1 MRYFVTVLLSC
12 VAATAAASPDPV
24 VACRDAHAGDSVAHI
39 ACLEQALRAA
49 GVSQAD
55 GTTPGRAAAA
65 TASAAVASATPAASP
80 VAASPAAA
88 TVPQPTGLGAEQA
101 KARQRSSDEPLEQV
115 AVRVV
120 SVGYNS
126 SGLGVFTLADG
137 QVWRETVAAPERHRL
152 RAAREY
158 VGRIERGS
166 IGGYRMYLDG
176 VKWMFKVER
185 LK

>member
-1 MRYFVTVLLSC
+1 MRFLATVLLTWFAAAAA
-12 VAATAAASPDPV
+12 AATDPA
-24 VACRDAHAGDSVAHI
+24 VACREAHGGDSAAHI

-49 GVSQAD
+49 GVSQAS
-55 GTTPGRAAAA
+55 GTAPGRVVPATGPAAVAAVPPAAAPAAVPAAAA
-65 TASAAVASATPAASP
+65 
-80 VAASPAAA
+80 
-88 TVPQPTGLGAEQA
+88 VPQPTGLGAEQA
-101 KARQRSSDEPLEQV
+101 KARQRAPDQPTEQV

-126 SGLGVFTLADG
+126 SGLGLFTLDDG

-152 RAAREY
+152 RAGREY
-158 VGRIERGS
+158 AGRIERGS

>member
-1 MRYFVTVLLSC
+1 MRSFATVLLTC
-12 VAATAAASPDPV
+12 VAATAAAAPDPV
-24 VACRDAHAGDSVAHI
+24 VACRDAHAGDPAAHI

-49 GVSQAD
+49 GASRTS
-55 GTTPGRAAAA
+55 GTTPGRAASVKAPAAVAAAVPAAAPAAVPAAAA
-65 TASAAVASATPAASP
+65 TA
-80 VAASPAAA
+80 
-88 TVPQPTGLGAEQA
+88 PQPTGLGAEQA
-101 KARQRSSDEPLEQV
+101 KARQRAPDQLTEQV

-126 SGLGVFTLADG
+126 SGFGVFTLADG

-152 RAAREY
+152 RAGREY
-158 VGRIERGS
+158 DGRIERGS